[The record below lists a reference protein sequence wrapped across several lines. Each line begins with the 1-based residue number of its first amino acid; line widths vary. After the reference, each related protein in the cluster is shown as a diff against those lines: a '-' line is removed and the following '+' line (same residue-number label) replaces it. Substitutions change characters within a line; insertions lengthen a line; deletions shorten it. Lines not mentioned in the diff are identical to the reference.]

1 MRFGSFATEPTAW
14 PSGFTNG
21 PQTPTLYNTA
31 LQWLREDREYRRELE
46 KQGRKSRGA
55 RDEVCLDP
63 APLAII

>member
-21 PQTPTLYNTA
+21 PLSQTPTLYNTA

-46 KQGRKSRGA
+46 KQGRKGRGA
-55 RDEVCLDP
+55 RNEVCFNP
-63 APLAII
+63 TH